1 MSLSTFHQI
10 FIAASIVLT
19 LGMGIWSVDAA
30 LSRGDSGAI
39 LLGVISGVSCVV
51 LVFYGLKVR
60 TKLKQWRSA

>member
-19 LGMGIWSVDAA
+19 LGMGIWAVDAA
-30 LSRGDSGAI
+30 VSRGDSGAI
-39 LLGVISGVSCVV
+39 VLAVISGVCCVA
-51 LVFYGLKVR
+51 LVFYGFKVR